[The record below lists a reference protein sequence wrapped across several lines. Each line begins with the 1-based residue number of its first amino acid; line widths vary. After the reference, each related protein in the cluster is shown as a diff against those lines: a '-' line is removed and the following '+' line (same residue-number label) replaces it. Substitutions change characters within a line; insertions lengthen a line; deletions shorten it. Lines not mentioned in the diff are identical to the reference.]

1 MRLERSI
8 TYCKVKKCKAI
19 KSTNIFDEYTF
30 IRPIVFC
37 VNFLRLR
44 KYEMTLQFCG
54 LKNLFPLCRFPHLWL
69 TIQNGKRSI
78 SKKVT
83 FVSPIF
89 YIYKRCVCCSYCV
102 AITINLL
109 RQLYLTMIVT
119 ALPLKTRA

>member
-1 MRLERSI
+1 MQGNQ
-8 TYCKVKKCKAI
+8 I
-19 KSTNIFDEYTF
+19 KSTRRNSNENIFDEYTF

-37 VNFLRLR
+37 VHFLRLR

-54 LKNLFPLCRFPHLWL
+54 LKNLFPLCWFPILWL

-78 SKKVT
+78 SKNVT
-83 FVSPIF
+83 FVSPIC
-89 YIYKRCVCCSYCV
+89 YIYKRCCSYCV